1 MKTYSAYAGAG
12 YTLPADMLRTW
23 KRWRESFL
31 TEERWKAYAREQMA
45 YLTGFRG
52 ICKGYRE
59 MADSENV
66 NSTKEIESYID
77 ARFSWLDKYLAD
89 LAEQ

>member
-1 MKTYSAYAGAG
+1 MHGSRRH
-12 YTLPADMLRTW
+12 LLRIPAH
-23 KRWRESFL
+23 EP
-31 TEERWKAYAREQMA
+31 
-45 YLTGFRG
+45 
-52 ICKGYRE
+52 
-59 MADSENV
+59 DSENV